1 MSKKKDKTDQS
12 PRIANRKAHH
22 DYHILEKLEC
32 GIALQGSEVKSVRN
46 GQVSL
51 AEGYARVEPR
61 DENLYLYN
69 VDIASYPHAGV
80 QTHEPK
86 RVRRLLA
93 HRREIDKLMGMSTT
107 KGKGLTIIPLAM
119 YFVRGFVKVEI
130 GLAQGKDSFD
140 KRQDIK
146 TREAKRDIQRGMTRK
161 VI

>member
-1 MSKKKDKTDQS
+1 MAKRKESTDFS

-22 DYHILEKLEC
+22 DFHVLEKLEC
-32 GIALQGSEVKSVRN
+32 GIALVGSEVKSVRN

-51 AEGYARVEPR
+51 AEGYARVETR

-69 VDIASYPHAGV
+69 VDIAVYPHAGV

-93 HRREIDKLMGMSTT
+93 HRREINKLLGASTA
-107 KGKGLTIIPLAM
+107 KGKGLTLVPLAM

-130 GLAQGKDSFD
+130 GLAQGKNSFD
-140 KRQDIK
+140 KRDDIK
-146 TREAKRDIQRGMTRK
+146 TREAKREMQRGMTRK
-161 VI
+161 VL

>member
-1 MSKKKDKTDQS
+1 MSKKKDKLDQS
-12 PRIANRKAHH
+12 PRIVNRKAHH

-32 GIALQGSEVKSVRN
+32 GVALVGSEVKSVRN

-69 VDIASYPHAGV
+69 VDIAAYPHAGV

-93 HRREIDKLMGMSTT
+93 HRREINKLMGMSTA

-130 GLAQGKDSFD
+130 GLAQGKNAFD